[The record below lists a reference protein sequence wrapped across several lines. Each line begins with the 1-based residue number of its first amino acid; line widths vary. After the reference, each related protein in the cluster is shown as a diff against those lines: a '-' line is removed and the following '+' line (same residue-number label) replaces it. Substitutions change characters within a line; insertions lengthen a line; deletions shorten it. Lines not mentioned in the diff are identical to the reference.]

1 MILSLALLLFPA
13 VRCQDNT
20 AIDFSGGEV
29 DLETGVVCVELEEER
44 DVVEQD
50 SEQQC
55 TQQIVRKRDFSRC
68 THSYLIYAI
77 IANTEICSIYLNVPS
92 LVSVTRVT
100 IHNTEILSGKYP
112 IQSASDCLRSTHWPT
127 AADWSIFREECEDVF
142 TKTCKIVMRQQ
153 SYNHTARVCKRPLE
167 KECFEPV

>member
-29 DLETGVVCVELEEER
+29 DLETGVVCVEVEEER
-44 DVVEQD
+44 DVVEQG

-68 THSYLIYAI
+68 TQSYLIYAI
-77 IANTEICSIYLNVPS
+77 IANANTEFCCIYLNVP
-92 LVSVTRVT
+92 
-100 IHNTEILSGKYP
+100 
-112 IQSASDCLRSTHWPT
+112 D
-127 AADWSIFREECEDVF
+127 
-142 TKTCKIVMRQQ
+142 
-153 SYNHTARVCKRPLE
+153 
-167 KECFEPV
+167 

>member
-29 DLETGVVCVELEEER
+29 DLETGVVCVEVEEER
-44 DVVEQD
+44 DVVEQG

-68 THSYLIYAI
+68 THSYLI
-77 IANTEICSIYLNVPS
+77 
-92 LVSVTRVT
+92 
-100 IHNTEILSGKYP
+100 
-112 IQSASDCLRSTHWPT
+112 
-127 AADWSIFREECEDVF
+127 
-142 TKTCKIVMRQQ
+142 
-153 SYNHTARVCKRPLE
+153 
-167 KECFEPV
+167 

>member
-29 DLETGVVCVELEEER
+29 DLETGVVCVEVEEER
-44 DVVEQD
+44 EVVEQD

-68 THSYLIYAI
+68 THSYLIYSI
-77 IANTEICSIYLNVPS
+77 IANTEICCIYLNVPS
-92 LVSVTRVT
+92 YSQC
-100 IHNTEILSGKYP
+100 Y
-112 IQSASDCLRSTHWPT
+112 
-127 AADWSIFREECEDVF
+127 
-142 TKTCKIVMRQQ
+142 Q
-153 SYNHTARVCKRPLE
+153 SYKTQYRDIVRKISDPISL
-167 KECFEPV
+167 